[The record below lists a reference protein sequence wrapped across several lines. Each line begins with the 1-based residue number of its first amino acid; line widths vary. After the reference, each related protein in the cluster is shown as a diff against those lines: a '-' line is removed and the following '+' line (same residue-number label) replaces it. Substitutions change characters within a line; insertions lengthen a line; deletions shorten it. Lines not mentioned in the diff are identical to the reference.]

1 MDIVHD
7 FLGQKSV
14 VSCKDY
20 SFARFKQLWTKFRMN
35 YLLMVRH
42 KEEPLHYFLCD
53 MFHYLTDRLLHEY
66 RLPED
71 SQVLI
76 VRIYCCYSM
85 YTLYKSQAINKPDIN
100 PSANEYP
107 TRVNLP
113 EYLRH
118 PLYKLIDTCS
128 KLKEQFPT
136 THADPYDLIRHM
148 WRQRIFVFCV
158 EHPRPYNSA
167 TADPYPSRGAVDTN
181 GTKSQYPL
189 KLLRF
194 VDGFNIAG
202 IQEAEQRYKRALKR
216 CNPSMSAN
224 EEEEPS
230 LTDHL
235 KQSIQENTNYLTQRK
250 REQYSQNMPDFE
262 AGIEVEQLT
271 IVDQAKPLKDD
282 IRKMFYTAADDYE
295 IALRTP
301 APPIPG
307 AEVEDSD
314 DDVEDVELLPPKAKP
329 AQEKKNEEKPAAIVK
344 QEIVKEELF
353 QNTNNDLPPLL
364 PGINAQDGPLKQNAD
379 LQSLFSHN
387 NLPDSVLD
395 SDSEKE
401 EEHDDI
407 KSQPLAIT
415 ISPSKDS
422 TTTIPPPIREGPA
435 EVEQGVAFTKVE
447 PVKVKAEPG
456 RDDDENT
463 SSTSEEEEEDELD
476 KELADI
482 LEI

>member
-1 MDIVHD
+1 MDILHD

-14 VSCKDY
+14 LECKDY
-20 SFARFKQLWTKFRMN
+20 SFARFKQLWKKFRLN

-42 KEEPLHYFLCD
+42 KEEPLHYFLSD

-148 WRQRIFVFCV
+148 WRQKIFVFCV

-216 CNPSMSAN
+216 CNPSMSTN

-250 REQYSQNMPDFE
+250 REQFAQNMPDFE

-271 IVDQAKPLKDD
+271 IVDKAKPLKDA

-314 DDVEDVELLPPKAKP
+314 DEVGDIELPQPKKKRI
-329 AQEKKNEEKPAAIVK
+329 QEEHDEKSAIVK

-353 QNTNNDLPPLL
+353 PNSNLPPLL
-364 PGINAQDGPLKQNAD
+364 PGINAQNAD
-379 LQSLFSHN
+379 LQSLFSQN
-387 NLPDSVLD
+387 NHQDTVLDD

-401 EEHDDI
+401 EEQDDS
-407 KSQPLAIT
+407 KNQPPPLK
-415 ISPSKDS
+415 ISPSKPN
-422 TTTIPPPIREGPA
+422 TTTITQPTRNEPMEA
-435 EVEQGVAFTKVE
+435 ERGFPFATKE
-447 PVKVKAEPG
+447 VKVKAEPG
-456 RDDDENT
+456 RDDVEEMSD
-463 SSTSEEEEEDELD
+463 TSEEEQEDELD
-476 KELADI
+476 KELANI

>member
-1 MDIVHD
+1 MDILHD

-14 VSCKDY
+14 VECKDY
-20 SFARFKQLWTKFRMN
+20 SFARFKILWKKFRMN

-148 WRQRIFVFCV
+148 WRQRIFIFCV

-216 CNPSMSAN
+216 CNPSMTAN

-271 IVDQAKPLKDD
+271 IVDKAKPLKDAM
-282 IRKMFYTAADDYE
+282 RKMFYTAADDYE

-307 AEVEDSD
+307 AEVEESD
-314 DDVEDVELLPPKAKP
+314 DDDQDVELPQPKAK
-329 AQEKKNEEKPAAIVK
+329 AVQGVDDEKSAIVK
-344 QEIVKEELF
+344 QEIVKKELF
-353 QNTNNDLPPLL
+353 TNPSNDLPPLL
-364 PGINAQDGPLKQNAD
+364 PGIGARENAD
-379 LQSLFSHN
+379 LQSLFSQN
-387 NLPDSVLD
+387 NHHDTMLGDDD

-401 EEHDDI
+401 EDQVDN
-407 KSQPLAIT
+407 KSQPMAT
-415 ISPSKDS
+415 AKVSNPKDS
-422 TTTIPPPIREGPA
+422 TTTVPPPKKKNAPGSKRGIPS
-435 EVEQGVAFTKVE
+435 TKNE

-456 RDDDENT
+456 RDEEEE
-463 SSTSEEEEEDELD
+463 SSDSSEEEEEDELD
-476 KELADI
+476 KELANI